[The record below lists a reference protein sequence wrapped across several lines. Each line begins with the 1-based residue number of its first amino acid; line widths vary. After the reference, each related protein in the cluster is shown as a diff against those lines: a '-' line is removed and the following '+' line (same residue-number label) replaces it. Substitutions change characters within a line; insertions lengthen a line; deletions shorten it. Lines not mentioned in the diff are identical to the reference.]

1 MLHVETCI
9 VPPPA
14 ARNRWESVTPAI
26 IAGLAA
32 LLLFW
37 GLTDKYLWQD
47 EAIMAVLATRMLQF
61 GRPLAYDGVNLLT
74 TDTFAGEDE
83 QTIDARTTGPQAAVD
98 YHARRGD
105 FKPDFAWKW
114 QPWGQFVVAA
124 IGLKLLG
131 HTTLGARL
139 PFTLAGFAAV
149 LLLFRFVRKRFD
161 SLLMAT
167 LAALLLVTNAYWILH
182 ARQARYYPISSLFLV
197 LALMAYARWQSG
209 APGGAIAFA
218 ATAWCWFQVD
228 YGTVWPVL
236 AVLFLDAFLAAP
248 RRWRRT
254 ALVGVALSAA
264 IAPFAWYYEL
274 WNRRAVQ
281 EGSWTDRAADILFN
295 MNEYV
300 APAVV
305 VLAALGLLAW
315 RWKRLPSLERRL
327 VAVGI
332 GISLAL
338 LVWVP
343 SVAPAAFLRYVII
356 AAPAAALVAAWL
368 LARAAGSRVAIA
380 WLGAAVLVLTPWM
393 SLPLHAA
400 VPSPD
405 WYNGNPWWRSELSVL
420 GAEVFG
426 HRPDPNRLVI
436 EWLHRNAAPSD
447 EILINYEDAPLMFY
461 LPNPI
466 RGGIA
471 AFRVEDDAKTAPRFL
486 VLRKSVGFVHWPVF
500 LREAARYH
508 WVPVGLKAPDVMWGN
523 NPDPMAQGED
533 FGKAPDLVIARRVDG
548 K

>member
-1 MLHVETCI
+1 M
-9 VPPPA
+9 
-14 ARNRWESVTPAI
+14 
-26 IAGLAA
+26 IACLAA
-32 LLLFW
+32 LLLSW
-37 GLTDKYLWQD
+37 GLTEKYLWQD
-47 EAIMAVLATRMLQF
+47 EAIMAVLATRMIQF

-74 TDTFAGEDE
+74 TDTFAAEDE
-83 QTIDARTTGPQAAVD
+83 QTIDQRTTAPQAALD
-98 YHARRGD
+98 YHVRRGD

-124 IGLKLLG
+124 IGLKLVG

-139 PFTLAGFAAV
+139 PFALVGFAAV

-161 SLLMAT
+161 SLPMAT

-182 ARQARYYPISSLFLV
+182 ARQARYYSISSLFLV

-209 APGGAIAFA
+209 GRFGAAAFM
-218 ATAWCWFQVD
+218 TVAWCWFQVD

-248 RRWRRT
+248 RRWPQT
-254 ALVGVALSAA
+254 ALVGVVLSAA

-281 EGSWTDRAADILFN
+281 EGSWTDRALDNLFN

-305 VLAALGLLAW
+305 VLAALGLLGW
-315 RWKRLPSLERRL
+315 RWKRLPSFERRL

-332 GISLAL
+332 GILLAL
-338 LVWVP
+338 VVWVP
-343 SVAPAAFLRYVII
+343 SVAPAAFLRYAII

-368 LARAAGSRVAIA
+368 LVKAAGRRVAIA
-380 WLGAAVLVLTPWM
+380 WLGAAVLVFTPWM
-393 SLPLHAA
+393 SLPLHAV

-405 WYNGNPWWRSELSVL
+405 WYNGSPWWRSELATL
-420 GAEVFG
+420 GVEVFG

-436 EWLHRNAAPSD
+436 EWLQRNAAPSD

-466 RGGIA
+466 RGGIS
-471 AFRVEDDAKTAPRFL
+471 AFRVEDDARTAPRFL

-500 LREAARYH
+500 LREAGKYH
-508 WVPVGLKAPDVMWGN
+508 WMPVGLKAPDVIWGN

-533 FGKAPDLVIARRVDG
+533 FRKAPDLVIARRVDG

>member
-83 QTIDARTTGPQAAVD
+83 QTIDERTTAPQAAVD

-139 PFTLAGFAAV
+139 PFTLTGFAAV

-197 LALMAYARWQSG
+197 LALMAYARW
-209 APGGAIAFA
+209 
-218 ATAWCWFQVD
+218 
-228 YGTVWPVL
+228 
-236 AVLFLDAFLAAP
+236 
-248 RRWRRT
+248 
-254 ALVGVALSAA
+254 
-264 IAPFAWYYEL
+264 
-274 WNRRAVQ
+274 
-281 EGSWTDRAADILFN
+281 
-295 MNEYV
+295 
-300 APAVV
+300 
-305 VLAALGLLAW
+305 
-315 RWKRLPSLERRL
+315 
-327 VAVGI
+327 
-332 GISLAL
+332 
-338 LVWVP
+338 
-343 SVAPAAFLRYVII
+343 
-356 AAPAAALVAAWL
+356 
-368 LARAAGSRVAIA
+368 
-380 WLGAAVLVLTPWM
+380 
-393 SLPLHAA
+393 
-400 VPSPD
+400 
-405 WYNGNPWWRSELSVL
+405 
-420 GAEVFG
+420 
-426 HRPDPNRLVI
+426 
-436 EWLHRNAAPSD
+436 
-447 EILINYEDAPLMFY
+447 
-461 LPNPI
+461 
-466 RGGIA
+466 
-471 AFRVEDDAKTAPRFL
+471 
-486 VLRKSVGFVHWPVF
+486 
-500 LREAARYH
+500 
-508 WVPVGLKAPDVMWGN
+508 
-523 NPDPMAQGED
+523 
-533 FGKAPDLVIARRVDG
+533 
-548 K
+548 

>member
-1 MLHVETCI
+1 MLHVETCF

-14 ARNRWESVTPAI
+14 ARNRWESLTPAM

-37 GLTDKYLWQD
+37 GLADKYLWQD

-74 TDTFAGEDE
+74 TDTFGAEDE
-83 QTIDARTTGPQAAVD
+83 QTIGERTTGPQAAVD

-105 FKPDFAWKW
+105 FKPGFAWKW

-139 PFTLAGFAAV
+139 PFTLTGFAAV
-149 LLLFRFVRKRFD
+149 LLLFRFVRQRFD
-161 SLLMAT
+161 SLLMAA

-182 ARQARYYPISSLFLV
+182 ARQARYYSISSLFLV

-209 APGGAIAFA
+209 APRGAVAFA

-248 RRWRRT
+248 RRWLRT

-281 EGSWTDRAADILFN
+281 EGSWTDRALDNLFN

-300 APAVV
+300 APAAL
-305 VLAALGLLAW
+305 VLAALALLAW

-327 VAVGI
+327 VAVAI
-332 GISLAL
+332 GIVLAL
-338 LVWVP
+338 VVWVP
-343 SVAPAAFLRYVII
+343 SVAPAAFLRYVIV

-405 WYNGNPWWRSELSVL
+405 WYNGNPWWRSELSTL
-420 GAEVFG
+420 GTEVFG

-436 EWLHRNAAPSD
+436 EWLKRNAAPSD

-500 LREAARYH
+500 VREAGRYH
-508 WVPVGLKAPDVMWGN
+508 WIPVGLKAPDVMWGN

-533 FGKAPDLVIARRVDG
+533 FSKAPDLVIARRVDG